1 MRKVCMLLLTQL
13 LLFGTA
19 SYGAVSEDMSAY
31 VRKDVF
37 EVYMQNINAKFDTIL
52 EEIKSQ
58 RKEVNDL
65 TNAVSG
71 LSERVTALSTRVDG
85 LEASLSAR
93 IDGLDSRLSARIDG
107 LDARLSARIDGL
119 DARMGD
125 LRNDIYLGLVIL
137 GIIIALPMVQKMLQ
151 AQADRR
157 EARKP
162 YVTLEEVIRLIE
174 ENNAKVGKSSQ

>member
-1 MRKVCMLLLTQL
+1 MMRKVCILLLMQI
-13 LLFGTA
+13 LLFETA
-19 SYGAVSEDMSAY
+19 SFGAVSEDMNVY

-37 EVYMQNINAKFDTIL
+37 EVYMQNINVKLDMIL
-52 EEIKSQ
+52 EEQKTQRDELKAQ
-58 RKEVNDL
+58 RKDITELARV
-65 TNAVSG
+65 VS
-71 LSERVTALSTRVDG
+71 VLST
-85 LEASLSAR
+85 R

-107 LDARLSARIDGL
+107 LDSRLSARIDGL

-151 AQADRR
+151 AQSDRR

-174 ENNAKVGKSSQ
+174 ENNAKLDKSSQ